1 MQTSLEFQDA
11 AVGGKKSNLMMENKE
26 IKAENYD
33 SPNASNRAPKCTR
46 CRNHG
51 ILSELRGHK
60 HQCRFKDCSCNECL
74 IMAERQRLTAA
85 RIALYRQQKIDE
97 PEMTLN
103 GAEEMEHDYM
113 ASPWNKNKIKGER
126 EGESSLQV

>member
-1 MQTSLEFQDA
+1 
-11 AVGGKKSNLMMENKE
+11 
-26 IKAENYD
+26 
-33 SPNASNRAPKCTR
+33 
-46 CRNHG
+46 
-51 ILSELRGHK
+51 
-60 HQCRFKDCSCNECL
+60 
-74 IMAERQRLTAA
+74 MAERQRLTAA